1 MKLIANVSIRIKKG
15 VLPQFIQS
23 LYKYACSPNMI
34 NLTDSDD
41 KWEEYHIEIS
51 HSNRKD
57 LARLIDFL
65 KKNNEFF
72 RDIAIT
78 ATIEDKIK
86 GGLLVTCGKDNIDSV
101 NDLQTS
107 LIGGAILINEK
118 IDSGMAQQFCGI
130 FNSVALISGHKIKKD
145 FSEAEIHHQYTDSE
159 RDAIIINR
167 FTGKNAF
174 PLIIK
179 YHAIE
184 DMIKTIM
191 AIESNFACIRL
202 MNHDDDDILLNSIN
216 DSISIPL
223 ISRDNDELPLY
234 YLSLIKKIARNNRLK
249 LEQTSVGIIGLTRS
263 SIRLTSLLNK
273 SGFMKVLGYDNKEK
287 MMMSFENEKGLA
299 TTIQNILM
307 NTDIIIIMNDIIRLE
322 DMEYFRPGQFIISYT
337 ANEYLNQEA
346 LRTGGIKEFIK
357 LEDTDTALLYPGMIK
372 GIIHSGVKVL
382 NNEMIIRMSE
392 MILKMMDDSYT
403 LHDIFSDIHERIEG
417 LITKN

>member
-1 MKLIANVSIRIKKG
+1 MKLIAIVSIRIKKG
-15 VLPQFIQS
+15 LLPQFIQS
-23 LYKYACSPNMI
+23 LYKYSCSPNMI
-34 NLTDSDD
+34 NLTDSDE
-41 KWEEYHIEIS
+41 KWEEYSVEIS
-51 HSNRKD
+51 HTNRKD

-65 KKNNEFF
+65 KKNNEYF
-72 RDIAIT
+72 RDITIT
-78 ATIEDKIK
+78 GTIEDKIK
-86 GGLLVTCGKDNIDSV
+86 GGLLLTRGKEDIDSV

-107 LIGGAILINEK
+107 LIGGAILIHEK
-118 IDSGMAQQFCGI
+118 IETGMAGQFCGI
-130 FNSVALISGHKIKKD
+130 FNSIALISGHKIKKD
-145 FSEAEIHHQYTDSE
+145 SSETEIFHQYTDSE

-174 PLIIK
+174 PLIIR

-191 AIESNFACIRL
+191 TIESNFACIRL
-202 MNHDDDDILLNSIN
+202 MNHDEDDILLNSIN

-223 ISRDNDELPLY
+223 ISRDNDELPLF

-249 LEQTSVGIIGLTRS
+249 LEQTSIGIIGLTRS

-273 SGFMKVLGYDNKEK
+273 SGFMKVLGYDNRER

-307 NTDIIIIMNDIIRLE
+307 NTDIIIIMNDMIKQE

-337 ANEYLNQEA
+337 SNDYLNQET
-346 LRTGGIKEFIK
+346 LRTNGIKEFIK
-357 LEDTDTALLYPGMIK
+357 LEETDTAILYPGMIK
-372 GIIHSGVKVL
+372 GIIENGIKIL
-382 NNEMIIRMSE
+382 NDETIIKMSE

-403 LHDIFSDIHERIEG
+403 LPDIFSDIHERIEG
-417 LITKN
+417 LITRN

>member
-15 VLPQFIQS
+15 LLPQFIQS
-23 LYKYACSPNMI
+23 LYKYTCSPNMI
-34 NLTDSDD
+34 DLTDSDE
-41 KWEEYHIEIS
+41 KWEEYSIEII
-51 HSNRKD
+51 HTNRKD

-65 KKNNEFF
+65 KKNNEYF
-72 RDIAIT
+72 RDILIT
-78 ATIEDKIK
+78 GTIEDKIK

-107 LIGGAILINEK
+107 LIGGAILIHEK
-118 IDSGMAQQFCGI
+118 IESGMAEQFCGI
-130 FNSVALISGHKIKKD
+130 FNSVGLISGHKIKKD
-145 FSEAEIHHQYTDSE
+145 FNEAEIYHQFTDSE

-174 PLIIK
+174 PVIIK
-179 YHAIE
+179 YHSIE
-184 DMIKTIM
+184 DMIKSIM
-191 AIESNFACIRL
+191 TIESNFACIRL
-202 MNHDDDDILLNSIN
+202 MNHDEDDILLNSIG

-249 LEQTSVGIIGLTRS
+249 LEQTSIGIIGLTRS

-273 SGFMKVLGYDNKEK
+273 SGFMKVLGYDNRER

-307 NTDIIIIMNDIIRLE
+307 NTDIILIMNDIIKSE
-322 DMEYFRPGQFIISYT
+322 EMEYFRPGQFIISYI
-337 ANEYLNQEA
+337 ANEYLNQES
-346 LRTGGIKEFIK
+346 LRTSGIKEFIK
-357 LEDTDTALLYPGMIK
+357 LQETDTALLYPGMIK
-372 GIIHSGVKVL
+372 GLTGSGIKIF
-382 NNEMIIRMSE
+382 NDDMIIKMSE

-403 LHDIFSDIHERIEG
+403 LPDIFSDIHERIEG
-417 LITKN
+417 LFTKS